1 MASGYKAAIDPAA
14 LSIVDGKLYLNCK
27 REMHKL
33 WSADVP
39 GFIARADRNGPTA
52 KSRSRVHE

>member
-27 REMHKL
+27 REMQKL
-33 WSADVP
+33 WRADVP

-52 KSRSRVHE
+52 KS